1 MDAGASVAGAWVAGV
16 EAAVPKGDEGDAS
29 DDDDGDDDGDGNDE
43 DADETLYAIRHQR
56 RGNRPLFGNF

>member
-1 MDAGASVAGAWVAGV
+1 
-16 EAAVPKGDEGDAS
+16 VPKGDEGDAS

-56 RGNRPLFGNF
+56 RGNWLLFGTC